1 MLVNINARYGQLMS
15 SEQWNKRFGTIFG
28 GNAILSGL
36 DVTYKEDSFNVST
49 GICIIAGAEIE
60 VVQEKVIDSQK
71 LLSSDGEK
79 LIIIE
84 YNHRQARVEMKIV
97 NAGCE
102 LSDNELAISKITIE
116 NGAVSLIE
124 NTEKT
129 LTLSQIIN
137 YIKENPGD
145 KIFQTLQERDSFPA
159 KKLYVGFS
167 CFVVQTLLPYYYKG
181 DGVWGS
187 GSSNAVHIGANEP
200 ADDSMLWI
208 DDQDEEISGSF
219 NSDILKQL
227 KIILGNM
234 NARLYDVEY
243 ALTMELDPGYFGGKM
258 PGEDSTEED
267 STEEDSTEEDST
279 EEEKEQGTES
289 RKRKKNI
296 FRVIDIPGE
305 PIKPEYPESD
315 GMADEPNIDKGA
327 DGTVETILLKRGLK
341 KDLPLLKEGELG
353 LCIDTEE
360 LYVGL
365 KNSRKLLAKVG
376 GVSGGSGT
384 SNVTAEYVE
393 LISTAGK
400 KFRLRVNEEG
410 KLYSLSDSADTA
422 PKPSEGNAAS
432 YSGLIINHVYGGG
445 DRNTNLTPCSHGF
458 IELYNKSKQPINLR
472 GLYLQY
478 SPRGTEWQVLE
489 LHGIVN
495 PLCSFLVRCAEHTD
509 IHRKTTKFKIHN
521 YDMHWDI
528 PLTDKGMKVY
538 LGINPQPL
546 TVPNPC
552 SIDGQWTKQTGYI
565 DLFVVGSSNVIFE
578 MDAYERS
585 SSVGVDGFKK
595 VADIFHSAHR
605 IDFAD
610 TDTSLLDIEGID
622 LRTADPT
629 IYYPRYTGD
638 GQWINYYNKLKLYD
652 HKPNMI
658 NMCFGQDGNT
668 TRTFT
673 WQTTPT
679 INGFFKY
686 KKVGDAKFTTIEST
700 KQEISHYDT
709 NAVVHR
715 VIINKLTPGKYVYYC
730 GEEGKWSDEYEF
742 EVKAPGPEETITFL
756 HTTDQQGINEEEY
769 LVWKKAH
776 AEILKYHTY
785 DFHINTGDISN
796 DGGEF
801 AFQWRY
807 YYNFSNIED
816 LYSKPHM
823 TCCGNNDLT
832 RDFATDGK
840 KRDPEAFAWYT
851 TTENNHMV
859 SCHSWNYGDVHFVC
873 LNSNTLIDEDIAN
886 KQIPWLKKD
895 LADPNNKKRWTIVY
909 MHEAPYTIIKQNA
922 MAPFIDVFAEFKVDL
937 VLCGHHHR
945 YSRSHR
951 MGAQGPNGEDVKSET
966 GFYTIMCQATGAKL
980 MGKTKPATNEEA
992 TWRAEW
998 GVVGD
1003 PTYSVYEITQ
1013 QSISMHTYAIANILP
1028 DTDTST
1034 NSPVRRLVDSFVIT
1048 KPL

>member
-1 MLVNINARYGQLMS
+1 MKVNINARYGQLMS
-15 SEQWNKRFGTIFG
+15 SEQWNKRFATIFG
-28 GNAILSGL
+28 GNVILNGLEISEEDGIISVSPGSCVITGCEIEITEKYSLPTDESLTLNGEKFIVMTYVHRTSQVEISVSNSNEIKENQLILSK
-36 DVTYKEDSFNVST
+36 V
-49 GICIIAGAEIE
+49 IIENEEIQEIE
-60 VVQEKVIDSQK
+60 
-71 LLSSDGEK
+71 
-79 LIIIE
+79 
-84 YNHRQARVEMKIV
+84 N
-97 NAGCE
+97 N
-102 LSDNELAISKITIE
+102 
-116 NGAVSLIE
+116 
-124 NTEKT
+124 EKT
-129 LTLSQIIN
+129 PSLSQTVT

-145 KIFQTLQERDSFPA
+145 KIFKTIQERDEFPE

-167 CFVVQTLLPYYYKG
+167 CFVIETMLGYTYAG
-181 DGVWGS
+181 DGNWMK
-187 GSSNAVHIGANEP
+187 SSTNAVHIGPDEP
-200 ADDSMLWI
+200 FDPTMLWV
-208 DDQDEEISGSF
+208 DDEDETIEGNF
-219 NSDILKQL
+219 NSDILTVL
-227 KIILGNM
+227 KMVLGHM
-234 NARLYDVEY
+234 NAKIEDVEY
-243 ALTMELDPGYFGGKM
+243 ALSMGLDPGYFGDKM
-258 PGEDSTEED
+258 PGEDDVEQ
-267 STEEDSTEEDST
+267 
-279 EEEKEQGTES
+279 EEEEQEGES
-289 RKRKKNI
+289 SSRSISSKAINL
-296 FRVIDIPGE
+296 PGD
-305 PIKPEYPESD
+305 PIEPEYPPQED
-315 GMADEPNIDKGA
+315 GEEQEEPNIDKNPEGN
-327 DGTVETILLKRGLK
+327 VETILLKRGLK
-341 KDLPLLKEGELG
+341 KDLPALMEGELG

-365 KNSRKLLAKVG
+365 KGHRKLLAKVG
-376 GVSGGSGT
+376 GVGGSGGT
-384 SNVTAEYVE
+384 QNVTSQYIE
-393 LISTAGK
+393 LISKSGK
-400 KFRLRVNEEG
+400 KFKIRVNEDG
-410 KLYSLSDSADTA
+410 TMYALNSTADTA
-422 PKPSEGNAAS
+422 NKPSESDAAS
-432 YSGLIINHVYGGG
+432 YAGLIINHVYGGG
-445 DRNTNLTPCSHGF
+445 ERNTNMTPCSHGF
-458 IELYNKSKQPINLR
+458 IELYNKSTQPINLR

-478 SPRGTEWQVLE
+478 CPHGTDWQVLE

-495 PLCSFLVRCAEHTD
+495 PLCSFLIRCAEHTD
-509 IHRKTTKFKIHN
+509 IHRKTTKFKITN
-521 YDMHWDI
+521 YDMQWDI
-528 PLTDKGMKVY
+528 ALTDKGMKVY

-546 TVPNPC
+546 TVVNPC

-565 DLFVVGSSNVIFE
+565 DLFVVGSSSVLFP

-585 SSVGVDGFKK
+585 SSVGIDGFQK
-595 VADIFHSAHR
+595 VADMFHSAHR

-686 KKVGDAKFTTIEST
+686 KKVGDPKFTTIEST

-742 EVKAPGPEETITFL
+742 EVKAPSSEDTITFL

-776 AEILKYHTY
+776 AEILKRHTY

-807 YYNFSNIED
+807 YYNFSDTED

-851 TTENNHMV
+851 TTENNFMV

-873 LNSNTLIDEDIAN
+873 LNSNTLIDKKIAS
-886 KQIPWLKKD
+886 KQVPWLRED
-895 LADPNNKKRWTIVY
+895 LAKPENKKRWTIVY
-909 MHEAPYTIIKQNA
+909 MHEAPYTIIKQED

-951 MGAQGPNGEDVKSET
+951 MGAQGPNGKDTLSET
-966 GFYTIMCQATGAKL
+966 GFYTVMCQATGAKL
-980 MGKTKPATNEEA
+980 MGKTQPAEDEKA
-992 TWRAEW
+992 PWRDKW
-998 GVVGD
+998 GVVGN
-1003 PTYSVYEITQ
+1003 PTYSVYKITKE
-1013 QSISMHTYAIANILP
+1013 SISMETYSIANILP
-1028 DTDTST
+1028 NTDTST
-1034 NSPVRRLVDSFVIT
+1034 NSPVVSLVDSLEIR